1 MPKAAEASG
10 GKSRLPF
17 IIAGVVAVVVVAVL
31 LWWLLRPKDHA
42 PVERFT
48 GYVVSDNVNM
58 ASPIAGTLSS
68 VAVKRGQRVA
78 AGDVLFSVD
87 ATVRNAAADQ
97 ARAQISASLAQVAQ
111 QQAAIQRARADLAS
125 SEAEARRAAAE
136 VQRLQAAQREKAGAV
151 AQLDLEKAQ
160 ATWRGAVGQ
169 RDAARAQVASTQGA
183 LAAAQ
188 AQVEQSRAGLTSAQR
203 QVSDLAPTAPR
214 PGRIDDIMYK
224 TGESVGADAPI
235 VTIVP
240 DDEIK
245 VRFYVPQGQVNAFKP
260 GRRVAIACDGCA
272 AGMTATV
279 DFVASRPEYTPPIIY
294 SLDARQKLVFMV
306 EAQPSDPRALVPGQP
321 MDVAGSAS
329 EFKTR

>member
-1 MPKAAEASG
+1 VPKAAETGG

-17 IIAGVVAVVVVAVL
+17 IIAGVVVVVVVAL
-31 LWWLLRPKDHA
+31 LWWLLRPKDRT
-42 PVERFT
+42 PDERFT

-78 AGDVLFSVD
+78 AGDPLFSID
-87 ATVRNAAADQ
+87 ATVRGAQAEQ
-97 ARAQISASLAQVAQ
+97 ARAQISAGLAQVAQ
-111 QQAAIQRARADLAS
+111 QRAAIERARADLAS
-125 SEAEARRAAAE
+125 SEAEARRAGAE
-136 VQRLQAAQREKAGAV
+136 VRRLQAAQREKAGAV
-151 AQLDLEKAQ
+151 AQLDLEKAE
-160 ATWRGAVGQ
+160 ATYRGASSQ
-169 RDAARAQVASTQGA
+169 RDAARAQVASAQGA

-188 AQVEQSRAGLTSAQR
+188 AQVDEARAGLTSAQR
-203 QVSDLAPTAPR
+203 QVSDLAPVAPR
-214 PGRIDDIMYK
+214 AGRIDDIMYK
-224 TGESVGADAPI
+224 AGESVGADAPI

-245 VRFYVPQGQVNAFKP
+245 VRFYVPQSQVNGFKP

-272 AGMTATV
+272 TGMTAVV

-321 MDVAGSAS
+321 MDVAGTASAL
-329 EFKTR
+329 KTR